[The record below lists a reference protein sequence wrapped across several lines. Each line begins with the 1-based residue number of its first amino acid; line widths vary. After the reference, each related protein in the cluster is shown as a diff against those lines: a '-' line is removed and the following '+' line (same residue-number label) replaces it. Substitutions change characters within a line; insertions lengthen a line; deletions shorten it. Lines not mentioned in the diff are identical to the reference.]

1 MRAAMDISS
10 DLAELA
16 PVREAVVDHA
26 AAWGATVDR
35 HVLAL
40 LVTEV
45 LANAMEHGAP
55 PIAVSVDWDE
65 RRLRVEISDA
75 SLAQPV
81 RRRPSLRDADGRG
94 IWLVDHNAS
103 AWGVEQL
110 PGGKTVWFELRRP

>member
-1 MRAAMDISS
+1 MRTAMDISS

-16 PVREAVVDHA
+16 PVREAIVDRA

-75 SLAQPV
+75 SHAQPV
-81 RRRPSLRDADGRG
+81 RRQPSLRDADGRG

-103 AWGVEQL
+103 AWGVEQRS
-110 PGGKTVWFELRRP
+110 GGKTVWFELRRP